1 MKLQNRICK
10 KNCRIVFAKKKK
22 KKKKKKQS
30 KNLTAK
36 DIRKVHVNLINDLH
50 ILQPISCY

>member
-1 MKLQNRICK
+1 MKLQNRKKLQNRIC
-10 KNCRIVFAKKKK
+10 K

>member
-1 MKLQNRICK
+1 MKLQNRKKLQNRIC
-10 KNCRIVFAKKKK
+10 

-50 ILQPISCY
+50 IL

>member
-22 KKKKKKQS
+22 KKQK

-50 ILQPISCY
+50 IL